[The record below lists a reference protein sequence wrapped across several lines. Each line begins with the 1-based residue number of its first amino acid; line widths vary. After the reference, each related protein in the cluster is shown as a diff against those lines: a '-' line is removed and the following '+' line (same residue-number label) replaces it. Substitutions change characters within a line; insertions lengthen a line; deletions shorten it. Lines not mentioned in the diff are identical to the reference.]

1 MTKRPRRNHGAVFKA
16 KVALEAIKGKRTL
29 VELAA
34 RFQVNP
40 NQVAEWKKQLLDR
53 ASEIFHKE
61 KKSPGPDVKE
71 LHVKTGQLAMENAV
85 SSTRTAISK
94 SISDKKYQT
103 GAPAVHGARGAE
115 PLPGCEQE
123 LLGFV
128 KRLRAIDD
136 SAADS
141 RGPGGVFLE

>member
-1 MTKRPRRNHGAVFKA
+1 MQGRNEAQGISWKLWEPAVPEF
-16 KVALEAIKGKRTL
+16 LSC
-29 VELAA
+29 
-34 RFQVNP
+34 NP
-40 NQVAEWKKQLLDR
+40 HFATRNDFMKSYEDL
-53 ASEIFHKE
+53 EIFTA
-61 KKSPGPDVKE
+61 SYD
-71 LHVKTGQLAMENAV
+71 LA
-85 SSTRTAISK
+85 IK